1 MAKVTKPSLQK
12 RDEMFW
18 AFKENKE
25 KFRRNMPGFQTEA
38 DKSRNR
44 QENLM
49 EDLDALKFAHR
60 NVYGEDQLRLRFL
73 VLFGPTTSE
82 LPIFFD
88 NGNHIGHAIE
98 EAILGNI
105 NSDFSNMLY
114 KVTTHPSML
123 IYLDN
128 TYSAGPNSNEAI
140 WARSNGRQA
149 GLNDNLGREL
159 LELHTVSPSANY
171 TEADIKA
178 AAKILAGWG
187 RTRQN

>member
-1 MAKVTKPSLQK
+1 MFLPDSPIPKDIKQWAIQQLHSKSPALGVKRIRSYHKPEVVEWPKSLQPSLQK

-25 KFRRNMPGFQTEA
+25 KFRRNMPGFQSEA

-60 NVYGEDQLRLRFL
+60 NVYGEDQLRLRFSS
-73 VLFGPTTSE
+73 FWANHFRTAN
-82 LPIFFD
+82 IFD

-128 TYSAGPNSNEAI
+128 TYSAGPNSQ
-140 WARSNGRQA
+140 RSDMGQ
-149 GLNDNLGREL
+149 
-159 LELHTVSPSANY
+159 
-171 TEADIKA
+171 K
-178 AAKILAGWG
+178 
-187 RTRQN
+187 